1 MPRYALYITA
11 FLTPAIA
18 VAVSIPLV
26 LNAIPPNRWYGFR
39 TPKTLSSPD
48 IWYPANRRA
57 GWYLIVSCGA
67 ALCFSLVFWTTHRD
81 WPEDRLILWM
91 ANAFPVALIF
101 ACIASFLY
109 LRKL

>member
-1 MPRYALYITA
+1 MVWLQNAED
-11 FLTPAIA
+11 
-18 VAVSIPLV
+18 LV
-26 LNAIPPNRWYGFR
+26 LARC
-39 TPKTLSSPD
+39 LVS
-48 IWYPANRRA
+48 ANRRA

-81 WPEDRLILWM
+81 WPEERLILWM

-109 LRKL
+109 LAKAVNSRRDPLAILSSHQARAAIEG